1 MRKNNNGSTGVLFP
15 MIIVMI
21 LLVIF
26 SSAITFGL
34 GYFGGWLTKI
44 TIGSKLIEGLN
55 LLFNT
60 DYFTKDMLPMMGG
73 TLSWIGSFF
82 KVYNFNSGKRKD

>member
-1 MRKNNNGSTGVLFP
+1 MREKNNDSIGVLFLIVA
-15 MIIVMI
+15 III

-34 GYFGGWLTKI
+34 GYFGGWLAKI

-60 DYFTKDMLPMMGG
+60 DYFDKDMLPMMSGI
-73 TLSWIGSFF
+73 LSWIGSFF
-82 KVYNFNSGKRKD
+82 KVYNFDSKKND